1 MSLSTGAPFRI
12 VRPPLP
18 TPPPLLWFFVCPPP
32 PPKTPIFRR
41 PGKARVNLSRLP
53 LCRPAHRPS
62 AAWRRSRARL
72 FRDAKTLTGVLP
84 RTQWHLFSGSSV
96 SQNLGCERTSPS
108 QRSRMAVGLGFFAFN
123 HLALI
128 FFEV

>member
-1 MSLSTGAPFRI
+1 MWM
-12 VRPPLP
+12 V
-18 TPPPLLWFFVCPPP
+18 PPPALQSLIV
-32 PPKTPIFRR
+32 RR
-41 PGKARVNLSRLP
+41 PGKAMVNLFRLRI
-53 LCRPAHRPS
+53 CRPAHRPS
-62 AAWRRSRARL
+62 AAWRRSRVRL

-96 SQNLGCERTSPS
+96 SQNLGCERTSRS
-108 QRSRMAVGLGFFAFN
+108 QRSQMAVGLGFFAFN